1 MALTDIGLC
10 SRALIRLGAQ
20 PITSFDDGSAEAEI
34 CGALYPQSR
43 DALLS
48 AYGWG
53 FATAQIELAQLTET
67 PIGGYKYA
75 YALPND
81 FLRGLS
87 AGSDALSH
95 GIDYRI
101 MRGNL
106 YSNSEKIILTYIYR
120 ADESE
125 FPPFFETALI
135 MRLAAELCIPL
146 TENTSRFDAM
156 MRIAET
162 EFSKARQ
169 IDAQQDKPQ
178 RLRSFPLTDVRG

>member
-1 MALTDIGLC
+1 M
-10 SRALIRLGAQ
+10 
-20 PITSFDDGSAEAEI
+20 
-34 CGALYPQSR
+34 
-43 DALLS
+43 
-48 AYGWG
+48 
-53 FATAQIELAQLTET
+53 
-67 PIGGYKYA
+67 
-75 YALPND
+75 
-81 FLRGLS
+81 
-87 AGSDALSH
+87 H
-95 GIDYRI
+95 GK
-101 MRGNL
+101 L
-106 YSNSEKIILTYIYR
+106 YSNSDKIILTYIYR

-178 RLRSFPLTDVRG
+178 RIKKFPLTDVRG